1 MRFFRDLFET
11 FKGDVDLSMRIM
23 SKDGTLTV
31 QITPGVKNDQVK
43 PIEITGTPPEFDE
56 EFFAK
61 IVPGVKEVQGLVSNI
76 EQVKQEAAKAA
87 EPKKKEEPKKPAK
100 PAARKANG
108 KKSKEPAVITPDIFS
123 EGSQAESTTTE
134 EKEQTDV
141 DQDTAEEG
149 SQEETE

>member
-31 QITPGVKNDQVK
+31 QITSGVTNDQVK

-87 EPKKKEEPKKPAK
+87 EPKAKPVAAAKKEKPKKDQPK
-100 PAARKANG
+100 K
-108 KKSKEPAVITPDIFS
+108 KKSKEPAVIEPDIFS
-123 EGSQAESTTTE
+123 SANQAATSSADEAE
-134 EKEQTDV
+134 EKV
-141 DQDTAEEG
+141 EEADG
-149 SQEETE
+149 QESQEET

>member
-23 SKDGTLTV
+23 SKDGKLTV

-43 PIEITGTPPEFDE
+43 PIEITGTPPEFDD

-61 IVPGVKEVQGLVSNI
+61 IVPGVKEVQGLISNI

-87 EPKKKEEPKKPAK
+87 EPKKPAAPAKKDAPKKDQPK
-100 PAARKANG
+100 K
-108 KKSKEPAVITPDIFS
+108 KKSKEPAVIAPDIFS
-123 EGSQAESTTTE
+123 DGGQDDTSSPAEVE
-134 EKEQTDV
+134 ETV
-141 DQDTAEEG
+141 VEEETK
-149 SQEETE
+149 EETED